1 MGLHLI
7 PLLAAGAAGA
17 FLVNQTSK
25 QKNLLHDTAVNITAE
40 ALNIKDSLEKDFE
53 DIKEKAETKKNKES
67 IDVEIE

>member
-7 PLLAAGAAGA
+7 PLLASGSAGA

>member
-7 PLLAAGAAGA
+7 PLLAAGA